1 MTDTK
6 SSILPENE
14 IYDEFGE
21 IKPGWQP
28 VLDDRLRTCSDPNSE
43 HHLEFIIAS
52 LLKEYLLSDDDG
64 TAAAF
69 ARRFDDLYYTVY
81 EPKYNGYGGEKK
93 GWTGYL
99 IAFYDTVCETAV
111 QVRYDDPKQDK
122 LVGLLV
128 ELGKLPPRAVKI
140 FVQSNFEWVDSEVW
154 RHHLLLPEQLSVL
167 DPGELYRDS
176 FGDLTTPESLL
187 SLERE
192 SADYV
197 NFHAFNARCMAAG
210 LDARSKGRF
219 SAEGHRI
226 SVGLD
231 PGYPDYKAPWISC
244 QVLVAAQY
252 IVLAGDVI
260 AAECVRKQLPP
271 NRYCWKGWE
280 NGNGPSVWKHWAA
293 KLGEIADT
301 LQRGEDPGFRV
312 LEGNRG
318 TLTDMVIKARGK
330 MVALEPELFA

>member
-140 FVQSNFEWVDSEVW
+140 FVV
-154 RHHLLLPEQLSVL
+154 
-167 DPGELYRDS
+167 
-176 FGDLTTPESLL
+176 
-187 SLERE
+187 
-192 SADYV
+192 
-197 NFHAFNARCMAAG
+197 
-210 LDARSKGRF
+210 
-219 SAEGHRI
+219 
-226 SVGLD
+226 
-231 PGYPDYKAPWISC
+231 SC
-244 QVLVAAQY
+244 
-252 IVLAGDVI
+252 
-260 AAECVRKQLPP
+260 PP
-271 NRYCWKGWE
+271 
-280 NGNGPSVWKHWAA
+280 
-293 KLGEIADT
+293 
-301 LQRGEDPGFRV
+301 F
-312 LEGNRG
+312 
-318 TLTDMVIKARGK
+318 
-330 MVALEPELFA
+330 